1 MTEPTPTEPTPT
13 GPAPTGPAIREP
25 LPAPAAGS
33 TWRGP
38 GRPRRAARAGG
49 PPLAVLAVVIGVWY
63 AVTYLAL
70 APRRRFLLPPP
81 HEVITDGFGDWRTF
95 HETLRALGATAK
107 VALVGLAIAAT
118 LGIVFAVL
126 MSQAGWVER
135 SFYPWAVVLQTIP
148 ILAIVP
154 LIGFWLGYGFWSRVV
169 VCVLVAMFPVITNT
183 LFGLRSTDAGQHD
196 LFTLRGAGRWARLVH
211 LEFPSAL
218 PALFTG
224 LRISAGLSVIGA
236 IVGDFFFRQGQQGIG
251 SLIDDYTQRLQSAPL
266 FAAIIVSSLFGLV
279 LFWLFG
285 LAARLTVGP
294 WHTSRRP

>member
-1 MTEPTPTEPTPT
+1 MVQVT
-13 GPAPTGPAIREP
+13 A
-25 LPAPAAGS
+25 
-33 TWRGP
+33 
-38 GRPRRAARAGG
+38 AARAPLAAPVAGRSRRPLRAIRGAG
-49 PPLAVLAVVIGVWY
+49 PPLAVLAAVVGVWY

-81 HEVITDGFGDWRTF
+81 HQVVTDGFGDWTTF
-95 HETLRALGATAK
+95 HETLRGLGATAK
-107 VALVGLAIAAT
+107 VALVGLAVAAV
-118 LGIVFAVL
+118 LGVVFAVL

-154 LIGFWLGYGFWSRVV
+154 LIGFWLGYGFWSRTV
-169 VCVLVAMFPVITNT
+169 VCVLVALFPVITNT
-183 LFGLRSTDAGQHD
+183 LYGLQSADAGQHD
-196 LFTLRGAGRWARLVH
+196 LFTLRRASRWARLVH

-236 IVGDFFFRQGQQGIG
+236 IVGDFFFRSGQAGIG

-266 FAAIIVSSLFGLV
+266 FAAIMVSSLLGLTV
-279 LFWLFG
+279 FWLFG
-285 LAARLTVGP
+285 LVSRLVVGAWYTP
-294 WHTSRRP
+294 SRRSRTRAAPAPRRP

>member
-1 MTEPTPTEPTPT
+1 MTATAR
-13 GPAPTGPAIREP
+13 APLA
-25 LPAPAAGS
+25 APAAES
-33 TWRGP
+33 PRRP
-38 GRPRRAARAGG
+38 GRLHRTARGAG
-49 PPLAVLAVVIGVWY
+49 PPLVVLAAVVGVWY

-81 HEVITDGFGDWRTF
+81 HEVVTDGFGDWTTF
-95 HETLRALGATAK
+95 HETLRGLGATAK

-118 LGIVFAVL
+118 LGMVFAVL

-135 SFYPWAVVLQTIP
+135 SFYPWAVALQTIP

-154 LIGFWLGYGFWSRVV
+154 LIGFWLGYGFWSRTV
-169 VCVLVAMFPVITNT
+169 VCVLVALFPIITNT
-183 LFGLRSTDAGQHD
+183 LFGLRSTDAEQHD
-196 LFTLRGAGRWARLVH
+196 LFTLRQAGRWARLVH

-218 PALFTG
+218 PAVFTG

-236 IVGDFFFRQGQQGIG
+236 IVGDFFFRQGQPGIG

-266 FAAIIVSSLFGLV
+266 FAAIIVSSLFGLA

-285 LAARLTVGP
+285 LAARIAVGS
-294 WHTSRRP
+294 WHTPRRRS